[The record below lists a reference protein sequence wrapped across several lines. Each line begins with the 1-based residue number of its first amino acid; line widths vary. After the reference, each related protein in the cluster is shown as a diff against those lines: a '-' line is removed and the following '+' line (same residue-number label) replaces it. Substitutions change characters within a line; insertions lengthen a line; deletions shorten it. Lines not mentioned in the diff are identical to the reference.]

1 MTKKKALY
9 DAIFVG
15 MMAFAF
21 SSIVFG
27 QLFQRIGP
35 TGNDFEPLAS
45 MLPFTPFVL
54 AGAIGLTIFNV
65 TRQILNSRV
74 ETDDAEKSTDNG

>member
-9 DAIFVG
+9 DAIFVALMG
-15 MMAFAF
+15 FAF
-21 SSIVFG
+21 SSFLFW

-35 TGNDFEPLAS
+35 IGNDFAPLAS
-45 MLPFTPFVL
+45 MLSITPFVL

-74 ETDDAEKSTDNG
+74 ETGDAENSTDNA